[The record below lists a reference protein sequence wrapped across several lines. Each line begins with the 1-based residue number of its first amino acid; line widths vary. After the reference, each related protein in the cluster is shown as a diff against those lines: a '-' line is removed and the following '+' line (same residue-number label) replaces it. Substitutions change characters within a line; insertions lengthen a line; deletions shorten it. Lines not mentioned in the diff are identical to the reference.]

1 MSTFSII
8 LYVIDAILIGAG
20 ITFKIL
26 TKRRMGGKKK
36 EDKSLDLKDY
46 VLLKKPDTLC
56 FECPNIF
63 VYCSKKKKTDY
74 YCRDFEHCL
83 NSSVDDEH
91 SEYEVTEEVSENE

>member
-36 EDKSLDLKDY
+36 KEDDVNLEDY
-46 VLLKKPDTLC
+46 VLLENPYDFC
-56 FECPNIF
+56 YECPYFIKH
-63 VYCSKKKKTDY
+63 CDKKKKIKC
-74 YCRDFEHCL
+74 YC
-83 NSSVDDEH
+83 NSLEGCIFDKNLQ
-91 SEYEVTEEVSENE
+91 EVSENE